1 MLREFLAATSVLI
14 AAAGTGAAQQA
25 EPQPQQRATQ
35 SPEAGGAVTGAGGS
49 SQWRGE
55 AGLLVDRLRGA
66 SVVDQEGEELGAVQ
80 DLRIDERGQ
89 LTAVVVEQAAAEP
102 QPGAGQASDGRGTAA
117 ERPAREQVAER
128 EPVDFI
134 PAQEEGQI
142 LAGEVIGLSVM
153 GGNGEEIG
161 RIGDL
166 ILDASGQVAGTLL
179 DVGGFL
185 GIAQKQVA
193 VPWRQIN
200 FSAVE
205 QIAAIDVSGER
216 LEAAPDF
223 ETIAEIRRGREAEPA
238 Q

>member
-1 MLREFLAATSVLI
+1 MLRELLAATSVLI
-14 AAAGTGAAQQA
+14 AVAGTGAAQT
-25 EPQPQQRATQ
+25 EPQPQQRGQTQ
-35 SPEAGGAVTGAGGS
+35 RSGAVGAVTGEGGC
-49 SQWRGE
+49 E
-55 AGLLVDRLRGA
+55 ARLLVQRLRGA
-66 SVVDQEGEELGAVQ
+66 GVVNQEGEELGAVR
-80 DLRIDERGQ
+80 DLRIDERGR
-89 LTAVVVEQAAAEP
+89 LTAVVVEQAAEEQ
-102 QPGAGQASDGRGTAA
+102 QPPAGQARDGEGTAG
-117 ERPAREQVAER
+117 ERPAREQVAEQ

-205 QIAAIDVSGER
+205 QIAAIDVSSER